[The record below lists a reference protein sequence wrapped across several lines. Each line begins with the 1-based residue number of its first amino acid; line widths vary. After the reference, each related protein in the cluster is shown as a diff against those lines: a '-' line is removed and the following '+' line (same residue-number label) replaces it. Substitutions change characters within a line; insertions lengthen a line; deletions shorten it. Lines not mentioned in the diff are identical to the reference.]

1 MRTVWSMEDR
11 EETRSGL
18 VIELARA
25 RQRIDELGRREDGRG
40 PGRKGLKV
48 PNPVIQEEIHPL
60 QAAKGGSNDGVAIV
74 KEKTLLYVNDRFLE
88 IFGYRSTDQVMGNPV
103 AIIAHP
109 DDQERILEFIGA
121 NQEGGSVPS
130 RCEFRGMRKDGT
142 TIHVEAYTPHTAF
155 GDDSVTLAYFRDI
168 TDGKQTLE
176 TLERR
181 LKVEELVSTISARLI
196 DAGFGEMGE
205 PIRDSLRMMG
215 EFAAMDD
222 VRLVLFPAQGEVPL
236 EGYAWRRDGL
246 DARLRNSPQL
256 LPLDWSRKRFASS
269 DVIHVSGRENLP
281 LSEAAPERRFWE
293 ALGVVS
299 LLAIS
304 VSAHGHLLGFLS
316 FPSYRTERDWSEGEI
331 VAMRLVGRI
340 LGKVIAGNRAG
351 GNSER
356 SLREAESRFESLAE
370 QSLVGVCL
378 IQDNLFKYANQHLAA
393 MFGYSVDEL
402 VNRVGPLELVRPED
416 RPVVKENIRRRVS
429 GEVQTLHYQFAGL
442 KKDGKTVY
450 VEAHGS
456 ATVWRGNAAVIG
468 TLLDESDRKKLE
480 AQLIQSEKMKAIGT
494 LAGGIAHDFNNILMA
509 IQGYTSL
516 MLHRLDPD
524 HFHYSKLKGIE
535 ELVESGSELTKQLLG
550 FASGGTY
557 EIRAADLN
565 DIVRKT
571 STMFARTRKEIT
583 IQSRYEDEP
592 CVVDADSGQIEQM
605 LLNLYV
611 NAWQAMPGGG
621 TLFLETQNVHLDG
634 SLVRPYSVRPGKY
647 AKISVTD
654 TGVGMD
660 DDTKKRIFEPFFTT
674 KKRSR
679 GTGLGLASVYNIVKG
694 HGGFINVTSEKGH
707 GSTFTIYL
715 PLSKK
720 TVERVEPVSQDVL
733 KGRETILLVDD
744 EETVITVSKDMLEAL
759 EYSVLTAK
767 SGQEAVALFEKNRH
781 IIDLVI
787 LDVIMPDMGGEET
800 FNQMKKIDP
809 SVCVILSSGYSLDG
823 LAMKIMDRGCKAFI
837 QKPFTI
843 NALSQKLRDVL
854 GRS

>member
-1 MRTVWSMEDR
+1 MEDR
-11 EETRSGL
+11 EETSSAL

-25 RQRIDELGRREDGRG
+25 RQRIDDLGRREAGRG
-40 PGRKGLKV
+40 PGKKGLKL
-48 PNPVIQEEIHPL
+48 PG
-60 QAAKGGSNDGVAIV
+60 QAFHEGAHTVTPAKGGSNDGVAIV

-88 IFGYRSTDQVMGNPV
+88 IFGYRSTEEVVGSPV

-109 DDQERILEFIGA
+109 DDQEKILEFLDA
-121 NQEGGSVPS
+121 NEEGGSVPT
-130 RCEFRGMRKDGT
+130 RCEFKGVRKDRT
-142 TIHVEAYTPHTAF
+142 TIHVEAYVPDTAF
-155 GDDSVTLAYFRDI
+155 GGESVSLTYFRDI
-168 TDGKQTLE
+168 TEGKQTVE

-181 LKVEELVSTISARLI
+181 LKLEELVSTISARLI
-196 DAGFGEMGE
+196 DAGFGDIEE
-205 PIRDSLRMMG
+205 PIQDSLRMMG
-215 EFAAMDD
+215 EFAGMDD
-222 VRLVLFPAQGEVPL
+222 VRLVLFPAQGETPS
-236 EGYAWRRDGL
+236 ERYAWRRDGL
-246 DARLRNSPQL
+246 DPRLNDIPHV
-256 LPLDWSRKRFASS
+256 LPIDWTRKRLAAS
-269 DVIHVSGRENLP
+269 DVLHVSGREDLP
-281 LSEAAPERRFWE
+281 VPEAAAERRTWE
-293 ALGVVS
+293 ALGIVS
-299 LLAIS
+299 ILALS
-304 VSAHGHLLGFLS
+304 VSAHGEQIGFLS
-316 FPSYRTERDWSEGEI
+316 FPSYRRERKWTEGEI
-331 VAMRLVGRI
+331 VAMGLASRI
-340 LGKVIAGNRAG
+340 IGKVIAGNKAG
-351 GNSER
+351 ANSER
-356 SLREAESRFESLAE
+356 SFREGESRFESLAE
-370 QSLVGVCL
+370 QSIVGIYLV
-378 IQDNLFKYANQHLAA
+378 QDNVFRYVNQRLAA

-402 VNRVGPLELVRPED
+402 VNRIGPVELVRPED
-416 RPVVKENIRRRVS
+416 RAVVMENIRRQMTGKVRS
-429 GEVQTLHYQFAGL
+429 LRYQFAGL
-442 KKDGKTVY
+442 KKDGETVY

-456 ATVWRGNAAVIG
+456 ATVWQGYPAVMG

-516 MLHRLDPD
+516 MLHRLDPN

-535 ELVESGSELTKQLLG
+535 ELVESGSDLTKQLLG

-565 DIVRKT
+565 EIVRKT

-583 IQSRYEDEP
+583 IQPRYEAEP
-592 CVVDADSGQIEQM
+592 CVVDVDSGQIEQM

-621 TLFLETQNVHLDG
+621 TLFLETQNVLLDG
-634 SLVRPYSVRPGKY
+634 SFVRPYSVRPGSY
-647 AKISVTD
+647 ARISVTD
-654 TGVGMD
+654 MGVGMD
-660 DDTKKRIFEPFFTT
+660 EETKKRIFEPFFTT

-694 HGGFINVTSEKGH
+694 HGGIINVSSEKGR
-707 GSTFTIYL
+707 GATFCIYL

-720 TVERVEPVSQDVL
+720 TVERAEPVSQDVL

-759 EYSVLTAK
+759 EYSVISAR
-767 SGQEAVALFEKNRH
+767 SGQEAVALFEKNH
-781 IIDLVI
+781 HLIDLVI

-800 FNQMKKIDP
+800 FNELKKIDP
-809 SVCVILSSGYSLDG
+809 SVSVILSSGYSLDG